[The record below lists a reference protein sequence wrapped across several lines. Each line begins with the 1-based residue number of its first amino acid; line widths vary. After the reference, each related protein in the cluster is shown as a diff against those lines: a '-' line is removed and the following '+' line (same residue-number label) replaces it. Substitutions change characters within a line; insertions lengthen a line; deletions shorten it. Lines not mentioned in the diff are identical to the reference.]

1 MLKLSSLIQ
10 AIKGSRKRT
19 IMVLSILCLVLLWNF
34 IVAPIALAHG
44 IILPVVALE
53 SVVDVSLALIGLI

>member
-19 IMVLSILCLVLLWNF
+19 ILVLSILCLVLLWNF

-44 IILPVVALE
+44 LVLPVVAFE

>member
-19 IMVLSILCLVLLWNF
+19 ILVLSILCLVLLWNF
-34 IVAPIALAHG
+34 VVAPVALAHG
-44 IILPVVALE
+44 VILPVVALE

>member
-19 IMVLSILCLVLLWNF
+19 ILVLSILCFVLLWNF

-44 IILPVVALE
+44 VILPVVALE

>member
-19 IMVLSILCLVLLWNF
+19 ILVLSVLCLVLLWNF
-34 IVAPIALAHG
+34 IVAPVAMAHG
-44 IILPVVALE
+44 VILPVVALE

>member
-19 IMVLSILCLVLLWNF
+19 ILVLSILCLVLLWNF

-44 IILPVVALE
+44 VILPVVALE
-53 SVVDVSLALIGLI
+53 SVVDVSLALIGLV

>member
-19 IMVLSILCLVLLWNF
+19 ILALSILCSVLLWNF

-44 IILPVVALE
+44 LVLPVVAFE

>member
-19 IMVLSILCLVLLWNF
+19 ILVLSILCLVLLWNF

-53 SVVDVSLALIGLI
+53 SIVDVSLALIGLI

>member
-19 IMVLSILCLVLLWNF
+19 ILVLSVLCSVLLWNF
-34 IVAPIALAHG
+34 IVAPVALTYG

-53 SVVDVSLALIGLI
+53 SVVDVSLALIGLV

>member
-19 IMVLSILCLVLLWNF
+19 ILVLSILCLVLLWNF
-34 IVAPIALAHG
+34 IVAPVALAHG
-44 IILPVVALE
+44 VILPVVALE

>member
-19 IMVLSILCLVLLWNF
+19 ILVLSILCFVLLWNF

-44 IILPVVALE
+44 VILPVVALE
-53 SVVDVSLALIGLI
+53 SVVDVSLALIGLV

>member
-19 IMVLSILCLVLLWNF
+19 ILVLSILCLVLLWNF

-44 IILPVVALE
+44 VILPVIALE
-53 SVVDVSLALIGLI
+53 SVVDILLALIGLI

>member
-19 IMVLSILCLVLLWNF
+19 ILVLSILCLVLLWNF

-44 IILPVVALE
+44 VILPVIALE

>member
-19 IMVLSILCLVLLWNF
+19 ILVLSILCFVLLWNF
-34 IVAPIALAHG
+34 IVAHIALAHG

>member
-19 IMVLSILCLVLLWNF
+19 ILALSILCSVLLWNF

-44 IILPVVALE
+44 LVLPVVAFE
-53 SVVDVSLALIGLI
+53 SVVDVSLALIGLV

>member
-19 IMVLSILCLVLLWNF
+19 ILVLSILGLVLLWNF
-34 IVAPIALAHG
+34 IVAPVALAHG
-44 IILPVVALE
+44 VILPVVALE

>member
-19 IMVLSILCLVLLWNF
+19 ILFLSILCLVLLWNF
-34 IVAPIALAHG
+34 IVAPVALAHG
-44 IILPVVALE
+44 VILPVIALE

>member
-19 IMVLSILCLVLLWNF
+19 ILVLSILCLVLLWNF

-44 IILPVVALE
+44 VILPVVALE

>member
-19 IMVLSILCLVLLWNF
+19 ILVLSILGLVLLWNF
-34 IVAPIALAHG
+34 IVAPVALAHG
-44 IILPVVALE
+44 VILPVIALE

>member
-19 IMVLSILCLVLLWNF
+19 ILVLSVLCLVLLWNF

-44 IILPVVALE
+44 VILPVVALE
-53 SVVDVSLALIGLI
+53 SVVDVSLAFIGLI

>member
-19 IMVLSILCLVLLWNF
+19 ILALSILCLVLLWNF

-44 IILPVVALE
+44 VILPVIALE

>member
-19 IMVLSILCLVLLWNF
+19 ILVLSALCLVLLWNF
-34 IVAPIALAHG
+34 IVAPVALTHG
-44 IILPVVALE
+44 VILPVVALE
-53 SVVDVSLALIGLI
+53 SVVDVSLAVIGLI

>member
-10 AIKGSRKRT
+10 AIKDSRKRMILT
-19 IMVLSILCLVLLWNF
+19 FSVLGIVLLWNF

-44 IILPVVALE
+44 LVLPVVAFE

>member
-19 IMVLSILCLVLLWNF
+19 ILVLSILCLVLLWNF
-34 IVAPIALAHG
+34 VVAPIALAHG
-44 IILPVVALE
+44 VILPVVALE

>member
-19 IMVLSILCLVLLWNF
+19 ILALSILCSVLLWNF

-44 IILPVVALE
+44 VILPVVALE
-53 SVVDVSLALIGLI
+53 SVVDVSLALIGLV

>member
-19 IMVLSILCLVLLWNF
+19 ILVLSILCFVLLWNF
-34 IVAPIALAHG
+34 IVVPIALAHG
-44 IILPVVALE
+44 VILPVVALE

>member
-19 IMVLSILCLVLLWNF
+19 ILALSILCSVLLWNF

-44 IILPVVALE
+44 VILPVIALE

>member
-19 IMVLSILCLVLLWNF
+19 ILVLSILCLVLLWNF
-34 IVAPIALAHG
+34 IVAPIALTHG
-44 IILPVVALE
+44 VILPVVALE

>member
-19 IMVLSILCLVLLWNF
+19 ILVLSILCLVLLWNF
-34 IVAPIALAHG
+34 IVAPVALAHG
-44 IILPVVALE
+44 VILPVIALE

>member
-19 IMVLSILCLVLLWNF
+19 ILVLSVLCLVLLWNF

-44 IILPVVALE
+44 VILPVVALE

>member
-19 IMVLSILCLVLLWNF
+19 ILVLSILCLVLLWNF
-34 IVAPIALAHG
+34 IVVPIALAHG
-44 IILPVVALE
+44 VILPVVALE